1 MSATVEPTVEPT
13 VVIVPG
19 LRDHVADHW
28 QTVLAGRLAEA
39 GRVVRTVPPLAGRRI
54 SLDAQVANLAATLA
68 PLDRPVLLV
77 AHSAGVITTV
87 HWAARHRADVRGA
100 LLATPADLETPLP
113 DGHPTPAELAEHGWT
128 PVPRARLPFASIL
141 AASADDPL
149 GAPGRVAELA
159 RNWGSQLVQL
169 GAVGHLNPASGYGE
183 WPRAEEL
190 IRMLVSD
197 SRSAPLG
204 ATPTGGHP

>member
-1 MSATVEPTVEPT
+1 MTVTGVST

-19 LRDHVADHW
+19 LRDHVTDHW

-39 GRVVRTVPPLAGRRI
+39 GRVVRTVPPPAAGERLR
-54 SLDAQVANLAATLA
+54 LDARVAGLAATLA
-68 PLDRPVLLV
+68 PLDGPVLLV

-87 HWAARHRADVRGA
+87 HWAARHRADIRGA
-100 LLATPADLETPLP
+100 LLATPADLDSPLP
-113 DGHPTPAELAEHGWT
+113 DGYPTPGELARHGWT
-128 PVPRARLPFASIL
+128 PVPRARLPFPSIV

-159 RNWGSQLVQL
+159 RSWGSRVLQL

-183 WPRAEEL
+183 WPRAQEL
-190 IRMLVSD
+190 IRVLESGT
-197 SRSAPLG
+197 RGAPLPCDG
-204 ATPTGGHP
+204 RSSTTSE